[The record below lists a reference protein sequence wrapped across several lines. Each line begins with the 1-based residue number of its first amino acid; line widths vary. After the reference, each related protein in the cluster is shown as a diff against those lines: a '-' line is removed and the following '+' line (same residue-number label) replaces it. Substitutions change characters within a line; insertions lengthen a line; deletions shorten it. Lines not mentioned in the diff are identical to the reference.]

1 MASVDGPISPHLQVY
16 KPQLTSIL
24 SITHRATGIFLSLG
38 ALVLAYWL
46 LSVAAGPE
54 VYAQVTVHFSAWYG
68 QLLLLAF
75 AFSLY
80 FHLCNGIRHLFW
92 DAGLG
97 LEIETTY
104 KSGYA
109 VISAAVILTIV
120 TCYMAGCVS

>member
-1 MASVDGPISPHLQVY
+1 MASVNGPLSPHLQVY
-16 KPQLTSIL
+16 KPQLTSVL
-24 SITHRATGIFLSLG
+24 SITHRGTGIFLSVG
-38 ALVLAYWL
+38 ALLLSYWL
-46 LSVAAGPE
+46 LSIAAGAK
-54 VYAQVTVHFSAWYG
+54 VYAIFIQHASAWYG

-80 FHLCNGIRHLFW
+80 YHLCNGIRHLFW

-109 VISAAVILTIV
+109 VIVASIGLTAATWYLAEYI
-120 TCYMAGCVS
+120 S